1 MRSRLLPCLLLTL
14 GSTAA
19 GTAQEYSVA
28 TLADSLR
35 QNAQAVVRLYETDF
49 QYNSPSS
56 ATARHDIVVT
66 LLDRRGAR
74 HADLVCYVDMFSSL
88 KSFSAEI
95 CDASGRVI
103 RKLGKGDLN
112 YTEYS
117 QHLADDAAYY
127 WLEPPLSVFP
137 CTVRY
142 RYETAH
148 KNGMFGTLRF
158 VPLSTDIG
166 VALEKA
172 RFRLSTP
179 AGYAFNCRCTP
190 FPVEPVRHTDR
201 GRDNYEWTFPS
212 RTAVLDEPL
221 IPPARERLPILYF
234 APSEFTYD
242 KTQGNMQDWPRFGV
256 WMDGLLAGRGQLPL
270 ALQTEVH
277 ALTDTI
283 PDKREKIEALYHYL
297 GRTTR
302 YVSIQLG
309 IGGWQPMDAATV
321 YANKFGDCKALS
333 NYLHAMLAA
342 CDIESFY
349 TIIHTQNKHIPRD
362 FATPAIA
369 NHAILGVPC
378 QRDTLWLECTNT
390 DVPFGYV
397 HQSIAGHDAVI
408 CHDGKAEVVTL
419 PAYADSLNT
428 ECQRIDVR
436 LDEAGNASLSLSSVS
451 RARQYEW
458 TRPIL
463 DLARD
468 KQADFLRRSFQLPL
482 AQVDSLRCEEVLDMP
497 LPEMHIR
504 ASITALRYANK
515 TGSRLFVPVAPLRSG
530 PGRFTAERRH
540 DLWID
545 KGYCDTDSLTLHL
558 PEGYVVEALPKSVTI
573 ENRFGKVAFEALF
586 GPLPAKR
593 VCSLPRI
600 HAGRRPRLFG
610 QNRPAQGINDRS
622 ATPERVVADRLKGA
636 AETSRRIP
644 KPTISGCSDDA
655 PRRGRSSWRNSLRR
669 PGSDRPPS
677 GWPDKPAPTGCRPF
691 RRRDSPSRRP

>member
-1 MRSRLLPCLLLTL
+1 M
-14 GSTAA
+14 
-19 GTAQEYSVA
+19 Q
-28 TLADSLR
+28 
-35 QNAQAVVRLYETDF
+35 
-49 QYNSPSS
+49 
-56 ATARHDIVVT
+56 
-66 LLDRRGAR
+66 
-74 HADLVCYVDMFSSL
+74 
-88 KSFSAEI
+88 AEI
-95 CDASGRVI
+95 HD
-103 RKLGKGDLN
+103 
-112 YTEYS
+112 
-117 QHLADDAAYY
+117 
-127 WLEPPLSVFP
+127 
-137 CTVRY
+137 
-142 RYETAH
+142 
-148 KNGMFGTLRF
+148 
-158 VPLSTDIG
+158 
-166 VALEKA
+166 
-172 RFRLSTP
+172 
-179 AGYAFNCRCTP
+179 
-190 FPVEPVRHTDR
+190 
-201 GRDNYEWTFPS
+201 
-212 RTAVLDEPL
+212 
-221 IPPARERLPILYF
+221 
-234 APSEFTYD
+234 
-242 KTQGNMQDWPRFGV
+242 
-256 WMDGLLAGRGQLPL
+256 
-270 ALQTEVH
+270 
-277 ALTDTI
+277 LTDTI
-283 PDKREKIEALYHYL
+283 PDKRGKIEALYRYL

-482 AQVDSLRCEEVLDMP
+482 AQVDSLRCEEVLDKP

-530 PGRFTAERRH
+530 PGRFTTERRH

-573 ENRFGKVAFEALF
+573 ENRFGKIAFEAL
-586 GPLPAKR
+586 
-593 VCSLPRI
+593 CS
-600 HAGRRPRLFG
+600 G
-610 QNRPAQGINDRS
+610 
-622 ATPERVVADRLKGA
+622 DRLHI
-636 AETSRRIP
+636 RI
-644 KPTISGCSDDA
+644 
-655 PRRGRSSWRNSLRR
+655 RLLRR
-669 PGSDRPPS
+669 SGRYPQSEYAAFREFMQAVDRVYS
-677 GWPDKPAPTGCRPF
+677 AKIVLRKV
-691 RRRDSPSRRP
+691 

>member
-1 MRSRLLPCLLLTL
+1 M
-14 GSTAA
+14 
-19 GTAQEYSVA
+19 
-28 TLADSLR
+28 
-35 QNAQAVVRLYETDF
+35 
-49 QYNSPSS
+49 
-56 ATARHDIVVT
+56 
-66 LLDRRGAR
+66 
-74 HADLVCYVDMFSSL
+74 
-88 KSFSAEI
+88 
-95 CDASGRVI
+95 
-103 RKLGKGDLN
+103 
-112 YTEYS
+112 
-117 QHLADDAAYY
+117 
-127 WLEPPLSVFP
+127 
-137 CTVRY
+137 
-142 RYETAH
+142 
-148 KNGMFGTLRF
+148 
-158 VPLSTDIG
+158 
-166 VALEKA
+166 
-172 RFRLSTP
+172 
-179 AGYAFNCRCTP
+179 
-190 FPVEPVRHTDR
+190 
-201 GRDNYEWTFPS
+201 
-212 RTAVLDEPL
+212 LDEPL

-256 WMDGLLAGRGQLPL
+256 WMDGLLAGRGQLPP
-270 ALQTEVH
+270 ALQAEIH
-277 ALTDTI
+277 DLTDTI
-283 PDKREKIEALYHYL
+283 PDKRRKIEALYRYL

-482 AQVDSLRCEEVLDMP
+482 AQVDSLRCEEVLDKP

-573 ENRFGKVAFEALF
+573 ENRFGKVAFEAL
-586 GPLPAKR
+586 
-593 VCSLPRI
+593 CS
-600 HAGRRPRLFG
+600 G
-610 QNRPAQGINDRS
+610 
-622 ATPERVVADRLKGA
+622 DRLHI
-636 AETSRRIP
+636 RI
-644 KPTISGCSDDA
+644 
-655 PRRGRSSWRNSLRR
+655 RLLRR
-669 PGSDRPPS
+669 SGRYPQSEYAAFREFMQAVDRVYS
-677 GWPDKPAPTGCRPF
+677 AKIVLRKV
-691 RRRDSPSRRP
+691 

>member
-1 MRSRLLPCLLLTL
+1 
-14 GSTAA
+14 
-19 GTAQEYSVA
+19 
-28 TLADSLR
+28 
-35 QNAQAVVRLYETDF
+35 
-49 QYNSPSS
+49 
-56 ATARHDIVVT
+56 
-66 LLDRRGAR
+66 
-74 HADLVCYVDMFSSL
+74 MFSSL

-201 GRDNYEWTFPS
+201 GRDTTNGHSRPARPCSTNRLIPARP
-212 RTAVLDEPL
+212 RTAADPL
-221 IPPARERLPILYF
+221 LRAVGVHLRQNAREYAGLAPFRRL
-234 APSEFTYD
+234 
-242 KTQGNMQDWPRFGV
+242 
-256 WMDGLLAGRGQLPL
+256 DGRTARGRGQLPP
-270 ALQTEVH
+270 ALQAEIH
-277 ALTDTI
+277 DLTDTI
-283 PDKREKIEALYHYL
+283 PDKRGKIEALYRYL

-378 QRDTLWLECTNT
+378 QRDTLWLECTIPT
-390 DVPFGYV
+390 FPSAMYI
-397 HQSIAGHDAVI
+397 SRSP
-408 CHDGKAEVVTL
+408 VT
-419 PAYADSLNT
+419 
-428 ECQRIDVR
+428 
-436 LDEAGNASLSLSSVS
+436 
-451 RARQYEW
+451 
-458 TRPIL
+458 
-463 DLARD
+463 
-468 KQADFLRRSFQLPL
+468 
-482 AQVDSLRCEEVLDMP
+482 
-497 LPEMHIR
+497 
-504 ASITALRYANK
+504 
-515 TGSRLFVPVAPLRSG
+515 
-530 PGRFTAERRH
+530 
-540 DLWID
+540 
-545 KGYCDTDSLTLHL
+545 
-558 PEGYVVEALPKSVTI
+558 
-573 ENRFGKVAFEALF
+573 
-586 GPLPAKR
+586 
-593 VCSLPRI
+593 
-600 HAGRRPRLFG
+600 
-610 QNRPAQGINDRS
+610 
-622 ATPERVVADRLKGA
+622 TP
-636 AETSRRIP
+636 
-644 KPTISGCSDDA
+644 
-655 PRRGRSSWRNSLRR
+655 
-669 PGSDRPPS
+669 
-677 GWPDKPAPTGCRPF
+677 
-691 RRRDSPSRRP
+691 

>member
-1 MRSRLLPCLLLTL
+1 MHLLVIEDERALCETIVRSLRRL
-14 GSTAA
+14 A
-19 GTAQEYSVA
+19 YSVDYCYDGEKA
-28 TLADSLR
+28 LALLGVERYDLVLLDLNLPKKDGMTVLRTLR
-35 QNAQAVVRLYETDF
+35 Q
-49 QYNSPSS
+49 
-56 ATARHDIVVT
+56 
-66 LLDRRGAR
+66 
-74 HADLVCYVDMFSSL
+74 
-88 KSFSAEI
+88 
-95 CDASGRVI
+95 
-103 RKLGKGDLN
+103 
-112 YTEYS
+112 
-117 QHLADDAAYY
+117 
-127 WLEPPLSVFP
+127 
-137 CTVRY
+137 
-142 RYETAH
+142 
-148 KNGMFGTLRF
+148 
-158 VPLSTDIG
+158 
-166 VALEKA
+166 
-172 RFRLSTP
+172 
-179 AGYAFNCRCTP
+179 
-190 FPVEPVRHTDR
+190 TDR
-201 GRDNYEWTFPS
+201 ETRG
-212 RTAVLDEPL
+212 L
-221 IPPARERLPILYF
+221 IPPPRDRLPILYF

-283 PDKREKIEALYHYL
+283 PDKRGKIEALYRYL

-482 AQVDSLRCEEVLDMP
+482 AQVDSLRCEEVLDKP

-530 PGRFTAERRH
+530 PGRFTTERRH

-573 ENRFGKVAFEALF
+573 ENRFEKVAFEAL
-586 GPLPAKR
+586 
-593 VCSLPRI
+593 CS
-600 HAGRRPRLFG
+600 G
-610 QNRPAQGINDRS
+610 
-622 ATPERVVADRLKGA
+622 DRLHI
-636 AETSRRIP
+636 RI
-644 KPTISGCSDDA
+644 
-655 PRRGRSSWRNSLRR
+655 RLLRR
-669 PGSDRPPS
+669 SGRYPQSEYAAFREFMQAVDRVYS
-677 GWPDKPAPTGCRPF
+677 AKIVLRKV
-691 RRRDSPSRRP
+691 

>member
-1 MRSRLLPCLLLTL
+1 MRPTVRHAAFRPAVDRHRRSTGKGAFPAVDPCRLCVQLPMHALPCRTRAAY
-14 GSTAA
+14 GSRPRQLRMDIPVPHGRARRTADSARPRTAA
-19 GTAQEYSVA
+19 DPLLRAVGVH
-28 TLADSLR
+28 LR
-35 QNAQAVVRLYETDF
+35 QNAGEYAGLAPFRRLDGR
-49 QYNSPSS
+49 
-56 ATARHDIVVT
+56 TAR
-66 LLDRRGAR
+66 RPRA
-74 HADLVCYVDMFSSL
+74 A
-88 KSFSAEI
+88 
-95 CDASGRVI
+95 ASG
-103 RKLGKGDLN
+103 
-112 YTEYS
+112 
-117 QHLADDAAYY
+117 
-127 WLEPPLSVFP
+127 
-137 CTVRY
+137 
-142 RYETAH
+142 
-148 KNGMFGTLRF
+148 
-158 VPLSTDIG
+158 
-166 VALEKA
+166 
-172 RFRLSTP
+172 
-179 AGYAFNCRCTP
+179 
-190 FPVEPVRHTDR
+190 
-201 GRDNYEWTFPS
+201 
-212 RTAVLDEPL
+212 
-221 IPPARERLPILYF
+221 
-234 APSEFTYD
+234 
-242 KTQGNMQDWPRFGV
+242 
-256 WMDGLLAGRGQLPL
+256 LAGRNTRPDRHDPRQTEKNRGALPL
-270 ALQTEVH
+270 SGTHDPL
-277 ALTDTI
+277 
-283 PDKREKIEALYHYL
+283 REH
-297 GRTTR
+297 
-302 YVSIQLG
+302 
-309 IGGWQPMDAATV
+309 
-321 YANKFGDCKALS
+321 KFGDCKALS

-482 AQVDSLRCEEVLDMP
+482 AQVDSLRCEEVLDKP

-573 ENRFGKVAFEALF
+573 ENRFGKVAHPHPPAAPF

-636 AETSRRIP
+636 AETGRRIP

-669 PGSDRPPS
+669 PGSDLPPS
-677 GWPDKPAPTGCRPF
+677 GWPDKPAPTARRPF

>member
-14 GSTAA
+14 GSTVA

-66 LLDRRGAR
+66 LLDRRGAK

-137 CTVRY
+137 CTVHY

-148 KNGMFGTLRF
+148 KNGMFGALRF

-242 KTQGNMQDWPRFGV
+242 KMQGNMQDWPRFGV

-283 PDKREKIEALYHYL
+283 PDKRGKIEALYRYL

-482 AQVDSLRCEEVLDMP
+482 AQVDSLRCEEVLDKP

-530 PGRFTAERRH
+530 PGRFTTERRH

-573 ENRFGKVAFEALF
+573 ENRFGKIAFEAL
-586 GPLPAKR
+586 
-593 VCSLPRI
+593 CS
-600 HAGRRPRLFG
+600 G
-610 QNRPAQGINDRS
+610 
-622 ATPERVVADRLKGA
+622 DRLHI
-636 AETSRRIP
+636 RI
-644 KPTISGCSDDA
+644 
-655 PRRGRSSWRNSLRR
+655 RLLRR
-669 PGSDRPPS
+669 SGRYPQSEYAAFREFMQAVDRVYS
-677 GWPDKPAPTGCRPF
+677 AKIVLRKV
-691 RRRDSPSRRP
+691 

>member
-1 MRSRLLPCLLLTL
+1 MRRCSLYGLLLAL
-14 GSTAA
+14 GVPAVGST
-19 GTAQEYSVA
+19 QEYSVA

-35 QNAQAVVRLYETDF
+35 QNAQAVVRLCETDY
-49 QYNSPSS
+49 QYHSPAS
-56 ATARHDIVVT
+56 ATARHEIVIT
-66 LLDRRGAR
+66 LLDRRGTD

-88 KSFSAEI
+88 KSFSGEI
-95 CDASGRVI
+95 CDAAGRVI

-127 WLEPPLSVFP
+127 WLKPPLSVFP

-142 RYETAH
+142 RYEIGH
-148 KNGMFGTLRF
+148 KNGLFGALRF
-158 VPLSTDIG
+158 IPLATDIG

-179 AGYAFNCRCTP
+179 AGYAFNCKCTP
-190 FPVEPVRHTDR
+190 FAVEPVRHTDR
-201 GRDNYEWTFPS
+201 GRDCYEWTFPP
-212 RTAVLDEPL
+212 RPAVLDEPL
-221 IPPARERLPILYF
+221 LPPAHERLPILYF
-234 APSEFTYD
+234 APSEFTYA
-242 KTQGNMQDWPRFGV
+242 KTQGNMQDWPRFGI
-256 WMDGLLAGRGQLPL
+256 WINSLLDGRGELPP
-270 ALQTEVH
+270 ALQAEVR

-283 PDKREKIEALYHYL
+283 PDKRGKIEALYRYL

-309 IGGWQPMDAATV
+309 IGGWQPMEAASV

-333 NYLHAMLAA
+333 NYLRAMLAC

-349 TIIHTQNKHIPRD
+349 TIIHTKRRRIPRD

-378 QRDTLWLECTNT
+378 ERDTLWLECTNT

-408 CHDGKAEVVTL
+408 CHDGTAEVVTL

-428 ECQRIDVR
+428 EHQCIDVR
-436 LDEAGNASLSLSSVS
+436 LDEAGNARLTLSSVS

-458 TRPIL
+458 KRPIL
-463 DLARD
+463 DLGRD
-468 KQADFLRRSFQLPL
+468 KQRDFLRKAIELPL
-482 AQVDSLRCEEVLDMP
+482 AQVDSLHCEEVVDKP
-497 LPEMHIR
+497 LPELHIH
-504 ASITALRYANK
+504 ASINAPRYANK

-530 PGRFTAERRH
+530 PGRFAAERKH

-558 PEGYVVEALPKSVTI
+558 PAGYAVEALPQPVAM
-573 ENRFGKVAFEALF
+573 ENRFGSVAFETADCGETLHI
-586 GPLPAKR
+586 
-593 VCSLPRI
+593 RI
-600 HAGRRPRLFG
+600 RL
-610 QNRPAQGINDRS
+610 
-622 ATPERVVADRLKGA
+622 
-636 AETSRRIP
+636 
-644 KPTISGCSDDA
+644 
-655 PRRGRSSWRNSLRR
+655 LRR
-669 PGSDRPPS
+669 SGLYPQSEYGAFREFMQAVDRIYAA
-677 GWPDKPAPTGCRPF
+677 KIVLRKIQ
-691 RRRDSPSRRP
+691 